1 MSKMLSQKCTYG
13 NNNNYYFNSY
23 YSFNGIYCFTDVNV
37 IDVNDLHDDNGFD
50 SDNDSIDVNRVSDFN
65 NFNNFNDVNV
75 KKCEKLRK
83 YSYRKLP
90 NFCGEIRRLWRPLT
104 AKLCNTGGCS
114 KALQTGKDVRN
125 NICHDW

>member
-1 MSKMLSQKCTYG
+1 MLSQKCTYG
-13 NNNNYYFNSY
+13 NNNNYYYHYYFNSY

-65 NFNNFNDVNV
+65 NFNDVNV

-90 NFCGEIRRLWRPLT
+90 NFRGETRRLRRPLT
-104 AKLCNTGGCS
+104 ANLCNTGGCS
-114 KALQTGKDVRN
+114 MALQTGKELRN

>member
-1 MSKMLSQKCTYG
+1 MLSQRDTNG
-13 NNNNYYFNSY
+13 NNNNYYYYNYYFNSFY
-23 YSFNGIYCFTDVNV
+23 FFNGIYCFNDVNV
-37 IDVNDLHDDNGFD
+37 IDVNDLHDDN
-50 SDNDSIDVNRVSDFN
+50 DSIDVNRVSD
-65 NFNNFNDVNV
+65 FNNFNDVNV

-83 YSYRKLP
+83 YFYRKLP

-104 AKLCNTGGCS
+104 AKLCNKGGCS